1 MFNFDLYIIFS
12 PIITNGIICR
22 GNAFKK
28 GPEPPLIFQDLQ
40 YVLRS
45 NSLSGPGPSHHR
57 RAVATEYHRPS
68 QGINIHIPPNGKLGK
83 SSTQICHFFG
93 GYVRKPWRYTP
104 FCTLNKTGF
113 FLFQNPIILGIAQIR
128 KDRASRYVK
137 DLKHV
142 MDRRSPAGKI
152 PVKKQ
157 WRKKISLCRI

>member
-1 MFNFDLYIIFS
+1 MFNFDLYIFFS

-83 SSTQICHFFG
+83 SSTQICHFLG

-113 FLFQNPIILGIAQIR
+113 FCFKIRSFWGLLKSGRTAPRDMSKTLSMSWIAVHLPEKYR
-128 KDRASRYVK
+128 
-137 DLKHV
+137 
-142 MDRRSPAGKI
+142 
-152 PVKKQ
+152 
-157 WRKKISLCRI
+157 